1 MPSPTQVRGTFHEAH
16 AEAELVRLG
25 YRIIDRN
32 WRGGGGEI
40 DRIALDGD
48 ILAFV
53 EIRSRSSAAFG
64 SPLETVRFGKQQRV
78 IRAAV
83 AYLAALPPGKVP
95 MARFDVVS
103 LTEVEGGGVAV
114 EVVRN
119 AFTPGDR
126 RCWML

>member
-1 MPSPTQVRGTFHEAH
+1 MPSPTQVRGSLHEQH
-16 AEAELVRLG
+16 AEGELIRLG

-40 DRIALDGD
+40 DRIAMDGE
-48 ILAFV
+48 ILAFI
-53 EIRSRSSAAFG
+53 EIRSRRSSAFG
-64 SPLETVRFGKQQRV
+64 SPLETVRSQKQKRV
-78 IRAAV
+78 IRAAI

-114 EVVRN
+114 EIVKN
-119 AFTPGDR
+119 AFVPSDR